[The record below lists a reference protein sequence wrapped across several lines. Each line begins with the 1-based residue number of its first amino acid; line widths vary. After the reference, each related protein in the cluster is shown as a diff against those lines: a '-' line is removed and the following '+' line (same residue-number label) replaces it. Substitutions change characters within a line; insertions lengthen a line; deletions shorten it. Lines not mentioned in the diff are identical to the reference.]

1 MSVVQA
7 CAGGKKIDPSDNNTP
22 YLSLKLSS
30 LLTEGI
36 AQNTEGNVYVPEVYI

>member
-7 CAGGKKIDPSDNNTP
+7 YAGGKKIDPSDNNTP